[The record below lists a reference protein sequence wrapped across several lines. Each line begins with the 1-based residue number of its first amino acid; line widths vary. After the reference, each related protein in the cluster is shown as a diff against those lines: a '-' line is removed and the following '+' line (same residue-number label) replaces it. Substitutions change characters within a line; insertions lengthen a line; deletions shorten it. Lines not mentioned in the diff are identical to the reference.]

1 MNDNLL
7 QELENKVDQD
17 YNNSIVPHRIFDI
30 AAWHLLTVSE
40 DMARFHFNHTIE
52 IEPEQIFVYMHF
64 NAYALKNA
72 LGLISKKTEKS
83 KVTLNKKLN
92 GDFYSQYRTL
102 FDTSLKYEKTSRLIM
117 GAYVNNYRIERHN
130 DIYNLIYNSGLVDPR
145 YGALEVLNHGKKDEG
160 DITGVLYHL
169 FGNFCSDQK
178 LVNLI
183 RRDAAIKNRLVTYEY
198 TAELALYIC
207 KMFPQRENLI
217 PNEFVFP
224 WGGWRETQALINSL
238 LIRCMYHVVTVEMLA
253 TSIHPITGGGV
264 ESLVLQITALELRAH
279 LSFFADVGDEK
290 IDSFINHLTYGYLS
304 KNPDPSLQPILKLE
318 NGELLLPCYSILN
331 NNLQRNV
338 LSLLSRVNPNSF
350 NAQSSLFEKCM
361 VDDLLQIK
369 DYWSDV
375 FFNEIVAS
383 NKRKEEIDVLLFDK
397 ANKFILA
404 VELRWVTPPGDARE
418 VHNKSN
424 ACREKVEQISRK
436 VNFIRVNLHDVINVR
451 VISEDLDDCSEWRV
465 EGIVIIKGYGG
476 VSSNIESIPMMTA
489 DVFLANAS
497 KFKSLPQ
504 LYAWA
509 KSLSWLPNEGEHFDI
524 LEEIINVDDVIVTRT
539 GISMTEKSKF
549 YFKYHTDSVEHF
561 L

>member
-17 YNNSIVPHRIFDI
+17 YNSSIVPHRIYDI
-30 AAWHLLTVSE
+30 AAWYLLTVSE
-40 DMARFHFNHTIE
+40 DMARFHFNHTVE
-52 IEPEQIFVYMHF
+52 IEPEHIFVYMHF

-83 KVTLNKKLN
+83 KVTLNKRLN

-102 FDTSLKYEKTSRLIM
+102 FDASLKYEKTSRLIM
-117 GAYVNNYRIERHN
+117 GAYVNNYRIEKCN
-130 DIYNLIYNSGLVDPR
+130 DIYNLIYNSNLIDPR
-145 YGALEVLNHGKKDEG
+145 YGALEVLNHGKKNED
-160 DITGVLYHL
+160 DITGVLYRL
-169 FGNFCSDQK
+169 FGDFYADQK
-178 LVNLI
+178 LVQLI
-183 RRDAAIKNRLVTYEY
+183 RRDAAIKNRLVTYKY
-198 TAELALYIC
+198 TAELALHIC
-207 KMFPQRENLI
+207 NMFPQRESLI

-224 WGGWRETQALINSL
+224 WGEWRETQALINSL

-338 LSLLSRVNPNSF
+338 LSLLSRVNPKSF
-350 NAQSSLFEKCM
+350 DAQSSLFEKSM
-361 VDDLLQIK
+361 VDDFLQIK
-369 DYWSDV
+369 DYWSDI

-383 NKRKEEIDVLLFDK
+383 NKQKEEIDVLLFDK

-404 VELRWVTPPGDARE
+404 IELRWVTPPGDARE

-436 VNFIRVNLHDVINVR
+436 VNFIRDNLRDVISVR
-451 VISEDLDDCSEWRV
+451 VSSEDLNDCSEWRV
-465 EGIVIIKGYGG
+465 EGIVVIKGYGG
-476 VSSNIESIPMMTA
+476 VSSNIESIPMMTE
-489 DVFLANAS
+489 DVFLVNAS

-509 KSLSWLPNEGEHFDI
+509 KSLSWLPSEGVHFDI
-524 LEEIINVDDVIVTRT
+524 LEETIDVDDVIVTRT

-549 YFKYHTDSVEHF
+549 YFKYHTDSVEQF